1 MIADCYD
8 VFCQIVT
15 ELSVMKLDARIHWY
29 QHQACKAYIG
39 LLLSCMK
46 RSHISDTNLLYT
58 SAPSYVSVEGGRE
71 LKNLFQF
78 DVDVYINFWS
88 EGSSPCFPVL
98 FIFVPFFCCTES
110 ILSTGDRN
118 LLSSRSS
125 VYITRPSTSNFCPW
139 PNQYFDWISVW
150 LEWGRQS

>member
-15 ELSVMKLDARIHWY
+15 ELSAMKLDARIHWY

-78 DVDVYINFWS
+78 DVDVYIK
-88 EGSSPCFPVL
+88 
-98 FIFVPFFCCTES
+98 
-110 ILSTGDRN
+110 
-118 LLSSRSS
+118 
-125 VYITRPSTSNFCPW
+125 FCPPTHNLGEERVLSQTNFSSLRIDW
-139 PNQYFDWISVW
+139 PDPLCHEFLRLVPPFRFCVSKNVCTFLLALLQQFEPCD
-150 LEWGRQS
+150 L

>member
-1 MIADCYD
+1 
-8 VFCQIVT
+8 
-15 ELSVMKLDARIHWY
+15 
-29 QHQACKAYIG
+29 
-39 LLLSCMK
+39 MK

-98 FIFVPFFCCTES
+98 FIFVPFLCCTES
-110 ILSTGDRN
+110 ILSTGIGLIIQQELRLYYKAFYIQ
-118 LLSSRSS
+118 LLSLAKP
-125 VYITRPSTSNFCPW
+125 V
-139 PNQYFDWISVW
+139 
-150 LEWGRQS
+150 L